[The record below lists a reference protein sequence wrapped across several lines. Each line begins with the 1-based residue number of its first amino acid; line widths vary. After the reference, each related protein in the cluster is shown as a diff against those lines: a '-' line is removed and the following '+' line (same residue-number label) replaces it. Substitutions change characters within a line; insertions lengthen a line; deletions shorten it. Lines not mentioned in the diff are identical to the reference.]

1 MEKTPN
7 KNFPPDT
14 SFTLS
19 TYITPIK
26 KESKIDKYLI
36 NKNNNNENDLKNN
49 ENNYEEKKSCFV
61 PFEGKN
67 NFDIK
72 KNLQN
77 QFDNNSLK
85 FFNSKDSKIL
95 NEKIFFEG
103 KEIII
108 SKSSQSNIS
117 NNSKKK
123 ENVPSQNTLINELD
137 KKMFIS
143 QKNNFEKKK
152 KYFNNNHNNINDD
165 FIKSISFENKNSNL
179 KKFKLFD
186 EDLVGL
192 NSNFNQL
199 LFENNS
205 IYNFSDSSD
214 NEQIE
219 ISTKNSLEEIK
230 KSIEMIKK
238 DNFFNLVNNSKY
250 L

>member
-85 FFNSKDSKIL
+85 FFNSKDSKTSI
-95 NEKIFFEG
+95 EKIFW
-103 KEIII
+103 KEKKLLFLNLLSPTLVIIV
-108 SKSSQSNIS
+108 
-117 NNSKKK
+117 KK
-123 ENVPSQNTLINELD
+123 
-137 KKMFIS
+137 KKMFQVKI
-143 QKNNFEKKK
+143 
-152 KYFNNNHNNINDD
+152 
-165 FIKSISFENKNSNL
+165 L
-179 KKFKLFD
+179 
-186 EDLVGL
+186 
-192 NSNFNQL
+192 
-199 LFENNS
+199 
-205 IYNFSDSSD
+205 
-214 NEQIE
+214 
-219 ISTKNSLEEIK
+219 
-230 KSIEMIKK
+230 
-238 DNFFNLVNNSKY
+238 
-250 L
+250 